1 VAERVLASITYWNQF
16 IRYSEEQNIALNY
29 ESINSRLVSYQNQDF
44 IPFDDF
50 KYLVHEIAETSSR
63 KGLGLDFAER
73 IQLASHGSL
82 GFAISHGVD
91 LNECL
96 ELISRYYQTRM
107 QAIKISNKLENNE
120 YVLSIHENCDWHP
133 IRTLLYEVLLSSLLN
148 VIKFVI
154 GKEVSHCSAHF
165 PFPAPSWQKKYHEL
179 LPCTVQFDQPEA
191 AIRIPL
197 ALLSIT
203 SATANPRSIDFA
215 RTQCDQELTRLNQ
228 FSTLSEK
235 VSSLIE
241 NRKDYSI
248 TIEEAAHTLNMSK
261 STLARKLKQ
270 EQNSYSDILSN
281 LRKQQARSLLLNT
294 NSSIESIA
302 LSLGYDDASN
312 FTRSFKRWFE
322 CSPAQ
327 FRNQQ
332 SH

>member
-1 VAERVLASITYWNQF
+1 MTERVLSSITYWNQF
-16 IRYSEEQNIALNY
+16 IRFSEEQNIALNY
-29 ESINSRLVSYQNQDF
+29 ESIASRLKNYQGQDF

-50 KYLVHEIAETSSR
+50 KYLVHEIVEASSH

-107 QAIKISNKLENNE
+107 QAITINSKLGDSA

-133 IRTLLYEVLLSSLLN
+133 IRTLLYEVLLASLLN
-148 VIKFVI
+148 VIAFVI
-154 GKEVSHCSAHF
+154 GKEVAHCTAHF
-165 PFPAPSWQKKYHEL
+165 PYPAPDWQEKYHDL
-179 LPCTVQFDQPEA
+179 LPCQVQFGCPEA
-191 AIRIPL
+191 AIKIPL

-215 RTQCDQELTRLNQ
+215 RTQCDQELARLNQ
-228 FSTLSEK
+228 FSTISEK
-235 VSSLIE
+235 VTSLIE

-270 EQNSYSDILSN
+270 EENAYSDILSN
-281 LRKQQARSLLLNT
+281 LRKQQAQSLLLNT

-327 FRNQQ
+327 YRNQQ
-332 SH
+332 SR